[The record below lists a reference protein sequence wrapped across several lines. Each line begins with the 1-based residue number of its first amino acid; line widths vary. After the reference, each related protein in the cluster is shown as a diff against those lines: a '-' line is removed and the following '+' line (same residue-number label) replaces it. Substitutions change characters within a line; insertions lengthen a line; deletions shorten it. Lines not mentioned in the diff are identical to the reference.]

1 MKKQVLA
8 GVICTALFVGCCAIL
23 YFTKES
29 KQESEVAEELEQKE
43 NTSVKTSN
51 VAPKKVV
58 KKEDVIKK
66 ADLYAN
72 TIGLPLSMITELNT
86 LPSNVKNAIDKVIN
100 DDSLSLLAMKNLHDK
115 VLLIIENP
123 NDNRHGIE
131 FIEISKSDA
140 SKKVVPLSGQ
150 SDSSEQDVWRY
161 DEKSQLPIEHTKLDN
176 DNQTEYT
183 EVWNYVVEEPIKY
196 ELKDGDGKVLSIKKE
211 TLDNA
216 NNMRQE
222 HIIYDKHGN
231 TKISVSTSYEG
242 PNLTRFTY
250 YNADRPNEGITIFSE
265 YNDGV
270 KVKENVYS
278 SDFKLKNTY
287 EAAYKDGQRESIRIF
302 DKDNNE
308 IEVMESK

>member
-8 GVICTALFVGCCAIL
+8 GVICCAIL

-29 KQESEVAEELEQKE
+29 KQETEVIEEVKQKE
-43 NTSVKTSN
+43 NPSVKTNS
-51 VAPKKVV
+51 VTPKKVV

-66 ADLYAN
+66 ADLYTNAV
-72 TIGLPLSMITELNT
+72 GLPLSMITELNN
-86 LPSNVKNAIDKVIN
+86 LPNNIKNAVDKVIN
-100 DDSLSLLAMKNLHDK
+100 DDSLSVLAMKNLHDK
-115 VLLIIENP
+115 VLLVVENP

-140 SKKVVPLSGQ
+140 SKKVVPLSKQ
-150 SDSSEQDVWRY
+150 SDNSEQDVWRY
-161 DEKSQLPIEHTKLDN
+161 DENSKLPIEHTKLDS

-196 ELKDGDGKVLSIKKE
+196 ELKDGEGKVLSIKKE

-222 HIIYDKHGN
+222 HITYDKHGN

-250 YNADRPNEGITIFSE
+250 YNADKPNEGITIFSE

-287 EAAYKDGQRESIRIF
+287 EAVYKDGQRESVKVF
-302 DKDNNE
+302 DKDNNQ
-308 IEVMESK
+308 IEKIEAK